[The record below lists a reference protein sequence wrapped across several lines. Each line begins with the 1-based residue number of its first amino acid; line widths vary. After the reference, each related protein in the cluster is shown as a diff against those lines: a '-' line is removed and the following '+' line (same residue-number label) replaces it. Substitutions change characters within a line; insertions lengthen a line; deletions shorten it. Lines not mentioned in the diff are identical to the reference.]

1 MNNINKKCN
10 KLAFVSLLRQD
21 VCHVCLKQTQH
32 EELSG
37 CCAEV
42 FLPLPLKLTR
52 RNKLSGCCD
61 EIIFLAMA

>member
-10 KLAFVSLLRQD
+10 KLAFVSLLHQD
-21 VCHVCLKQTQH
+21 TSHVCLKQTQH

-42 FLPLPLKLTR
+42 FSPLQLKLTR
-52 RNKLSGCCD
+52 RNKLSGCSLFV
-61 EIIFLAMA
+61 IHQ